1 MNRFKSKPLEE
12 RTQFAK
18 SIMEK
23 HPGKIPLIIESNR
36 NKDLPPIHK
45 FIIPNELTVGQ
56 VVYMLRK
63 RIKLN
68 EKEAIYVFF
77 NNHLVNTNTLMS
89 EVYHQHKEAD
99 GIVYAVY
106 AKENTFGGLC

>member
-1 MNRFKSKPLEE
+1 MNKFKSKTLEE

-23 HPGKIPLIIESNR
+23 HPGKIPLIIESNKD
-36 NKDLPPIHK
+36 KDLPPIHK
-45 FIIPNELTVGQ
+45 FIIPNDLTVGQ
-56 VVYMLRK
+56 VIYMLRK

-68 EKEAIYVFF
+68 EREAIYVFF
-77 NNHLVNTNTLMS
+77 KDSLLNTNTLMS
-89 EVYHQHKEAD
+89 EVYEQYKEAD

-106 AKENTFGGLC
+106 AKENTFGSLC

>member
-45 FIIPNELTVGQ
+45 FIIPNDLTVGQ
-56 VVYMLRK
+56 VIYMLRK
-63 RIKLN
+63 RIKLS
-68 EKEAIYVFF
+68 EREAIYVFF
-77 NNHLVNTNTLMS
+77 KDNLLSTTTLMS
-89 EVYHQHKEAD
+89 EVYEQHKDAD

>member
-1 MNRFKSKPLEE
+1 MNKFKNKSLEE

-23 HPGKIPLIIESNR
+23 HPGKIPLIIESNKD
-36 NKDLPPIHK
+36 KDLPPIHK
-45 FIIPNELTVGQ
+45 FIIPNDLTVGQ
-56 VVYMLRK
+56 VIYMLRK

-68 EKEAIYVFF
+68 EREAIYVFF
-77 NNHLVNTNTLMS
+77 KDNLLSTNTLMS
-89 EVYHQHKEAD
+89 EVYDQHKDAD

-106 AKENTFGGLC
+106 AKENTFGSLC

>member
-1 MNRFKSKPLEE
+1 MNKFKNKSLEE

-23 HPGKIPLIIESNR
+23 HPGKIPLIIESNKD
-36 NKDLPPIHK
+36 KDLPPIHK
-45 FIIPNELTVGQ
+45 FIIPNDLTVGQ
-56 VVYMLRK
+56 VIYMLRK

-68 EKEAIYVFF
+68 EREAIYVFF
-77 NNHLVNTNTLMS
+77 KDNLLSTNTLMS
-89 EVYHQHKEAD
+89 EVYEHHKDSD

-106 AKENTFGGLC
+106 AKENTFGSLC

>member
-36 NKDLPPIHK
+36 DKDLPPIHK
-45 FIIPNELTVGQ
+45 FIIPNDLTVGQ
-56 VVYMLRK
+56 VMYMLRK
-63 RIKLN
+63 RVKLH
-68 EKEAIYVFF
+68 EREALYLFF
-77 NNHLVNTNTLMS
+77 NNSLMNTNTLMS
-89 EVYHQHKEAD
+89 EVYVQHKDVD

-106 AKENTFGGLC
+106 AKENTFG